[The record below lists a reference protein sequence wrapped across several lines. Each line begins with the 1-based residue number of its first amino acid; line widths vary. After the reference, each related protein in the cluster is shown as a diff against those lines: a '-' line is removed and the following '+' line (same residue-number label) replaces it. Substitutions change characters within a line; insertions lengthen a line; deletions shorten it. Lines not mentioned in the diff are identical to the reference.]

1 MDQRIMTLI
10 ELISTFIF
18 SFIVCFLITKKLIKK
33 ESSKNI
39 GQVIKDDIVKSHL
52 KKAKTPTL
60 GGIGIFVSTWLSVLI
75 FGYDKLTDRNL
86 ISLLIIS
93 FSFFLIGL
101 IDDLIKIK
109 SKNPKGLSGYIRLF
123 LEIITVLLI
132 LNYLGYEQHS
142 LWKISLLNIK
152 LLPLGFLFIP
162 FVIFVVVG
170 GANSVNM
177 SDGLDG
183 LASGLVM
190 MGMSPFLIISLVEN
204 ELGIALFLM
213 SLIGSL
219 FAFLF
224 FNFHPAKIFMGDAGS
239 LPLGAS
245 LALSS
250 FLLNKEI
257 LLLISGGIF
266 VFETI
271 SVILQVVSYK
281 TRKKRIFLM
290 APFHHHLELKGF
302 PEWKVVMI
310 LYVVGFVLSII
321 ATLIGVRL

>member
-219 FAFLF
+219 FAYLF

>member
-10 ELISTFIF
+10 ELISSFIF

-142 LWKISLLNIK
+142 LWKISL
-152 LLPLGFLFIP
+152 
-162 FVIFVVVG
+162 
-170 GANSVNM
+170 
-177 SDGLDG
+177 
-183 LASGLVM
+183 
-190 MGMSPFLIISLVEN
+190 
-204 ELGIALFLM
+204 
-213 SLIGSL
+213 
-219 FAFLF
+219 
-224 FNFHPAKIFMGDAGS
+224 
-239 LPLGAS
+239 
-245 LALSS
+245 
-250 FLLNKEI
+250 
-257 LLLISGGIF
+257 
-266 VFETI
+266 
-271 SVILQVVSYK
+271 
-281 TRKKRIFLM
+281 
-290 APFHHHLELKGF
+290 
-302 PEWKVVMI
+302 
-310 LYVVGFVLSII
+310 
-321 ATLIGVRL
+321 

>member
-10 ELISTFIF
+10 ELISSFIF

-101 IDDLIKIK
+101 IDDLLKIK
-109 SKNPKGLSGYIRLF
+109 SKNPNGLSGYIRLF

-290 APFHHHLELKGF
+290 APFHHHLELKGL

>member
-10 ELISTFIF
+10 ELISSFIF

-93 FSFFLIGL
+93 FSFFVIGL
-101 IDDLIKIK
+101 IDDLFKIK

-290 APFHHHLELKGF
+290 APFHHHLELKGL

>member
-10 ELISTFIF
+10 ELISSFIF

-60 GGIGIFVSTWLSVLI
+60 GGIGIFISTWLSVLI

-123 LEIITVLLI
+123 LEIITVLII

-290 APFHHHLELKGF
+290 APFHHHLELKGL

>member
-86 ISLLIIS
+86 ICLLIIS
-93 FSFFLIGL
+93 FSFFVIGL

-271 SVILQVVSYK
+271 SVILQVISYK

-290 APFHHHLELKGF
+290 APFHHHLELKGL

-310 LYVVGFVLSII
+310 LYIVGFVLSII

>member
-10 ELISTFIF
+10 ELISSFIF

-60 GGIGIFVSTWLSVLI
+60 GGIGIFISTWLSVLI

-93 FSFFLIGL
+93 FSFFVIGL

>member
-10 ELISTFIF
+10 ELISSFIF

-93 FSFFLIGL
+93 FSYFLIGL
-101 IDDLIKIK
+101 IDDLLKIK
-109 SKNPKGLSGYIRLF
+109 SKNPNGLSGYIRLF

-204 ELGIALFLM
+204 ELGIALFLI

-271 SVILQVVSYK
+271 SVILQVVSCK

-290 APFHHHLELKGF
+290 APFHHHLELKGL

>member
-18 SFIVCFLITKKLIKK
+18 SFIICFLITKKLIKK

-60 GGIGIFVSTWLSVLI
+60 GGIGIFVSTWLSVFI

-93 FSFFLIGL
+93 FSFFVIGL

-290 APFHHHLELKGF
+290 APFHHHLELKGL

>member
-18 SFIVCFLITKKLIKK
+18 SFIICFLITKKLIKK

-93 FSFFLIGL
+93 FSFFAIGL

-190 MGMSPFLIISLVEN
+190 MGISPFLIISLVEN

-290 APFHHHLELKGF
+290 APFHHHLELKGL